1 MPIRHDCD
9 MNEYD
14 TPPNR
19 TAYHVAY
26 GMAAPRF
33 KAGIAGLCPVLPEKR
48 ATLTP
53 SPFPVRGRGAP
64 AAGNWQLA
72 TGNWQLATGNYQPV
86 TLTGEAMSWSTCSLM
101 MRTAAAGVSWPVRT
115 ARVALIT
122 GVGRF
127 SAKRLVC
134 VATSG
139 S

>member
-1 MPIRHDCD
+1 MTAI

-26 GMAAPRF
+26 SITAPRF
-33 KAGIAGLCPVLPEKR
+33 KAGIAGLRPVLPGKR
-48 ATLTP
+48 ASGPPHPQPL
-53 SPFPVRGRGAP
+53 SRARERGA
-64 AAGNWQLA
+64 
-72 TGNWQLATGNYQPV
+72 GNWQLATGNYQLATGNYQLV

-101 MRTAAAGVSWPVRT
+101 MRTAAAGVSWPVST